1 MGDIPS
7 PFKIESP
14 WPAACP
20 CEAFDRELF
29 FQRQTEKRKRQ
40 VICVVKIGI
49 VDDEKEAREQLRE
62 AIERFGSEYHMEF
75 EVLEFN
81 SAVSY
86 LSAKS
91 SACDILYLD
100 IDMPRMTGMELAEK
114 IRKTD
119 SEVVII
125 FCTNL
130 ERFALNGYSV
140 SALGFLV
147 KPVQWYSFHMYLD
160 RALKAVQKRADR
172 LGNVETGRIVVKDGP
187 VSRVIDAADIKYV
200 EVRQHYLLYSTKDK
214 KTGEETVIKTRGSM
228 QDAVGLLSPYGF
240 VRCSS
245 SFLVNLNCI
254 TAVSRLDLYI
264 GQEVLPIGRAFKD
277 SFTREFSK
285 YLAKR
290 GWGNPC

>member
-1 MGDIPS
+1 M
-7 PFKIESP
+7 
-14 WPAACP
+14 
-20 CEAFDRELF
+20 
-29 FQRQTEKRKRQ
+29 
-40 VICVVKIGI
+40 VKIGI
-49 VDDEKEAREQLRE
+49 VDNEKEAREQLRE

-75 EVLEFN
+75 EVWQFD
-81 SAVSY
+81 SAASY
-86 LSAKS
+86 LSAEG

-100 IDMPRMTGMELAEK
+100 IDMPQMTGMELAEK
-114 IRKTD
+114 IRETD
-119 SEVVII
+119 TEVVII

-130 ERFALNGYSV
+130 EQFALNGYSV

-160 RALKAVQKRADR
+160 RALKAIQKRAGR
-172 LGNVETGRIVVKDGP
+172 SENAETRRIIVKDGS
-187 VSRVIDAADIKYV
+187 VSRIIDAAEIKYV
-200 EVRQHYLLYSTKDK
+200 EVRQHYLLYSIKDK
-214 KTGEETVIKTRGSM
+214 KTGEGTVIKTRGSM

-245 SFLVNLNCI
+245 SFLVNLSCV

-264 GQEVLPIGRAFKD
+264 GQEVLPIGRTYRD
-277 SFTREFSK
+277 TFTKEFCR